1 MKVKKVRNKKQ
12 EKELYQAGWILFLV
26 FLVLAAAGKIFE
38 IHMKLLPCVI
48 HKWTGYYCPGC
59 GGTRA
64 VRELLKGHIIAS
76 FFYHPVVVYGGAI
89 YLWFMISHTVEYITK
104 GKLGIGMKYKD
115 TYLYI
120 AAGIILLQ
128 WVVKNVVKLIWG
140 VGIA

>member
-1 MKVKKVRNKKQ
+1 
-12 EKELYQAGWILFLV
+12 
-26 FLVLAAAGKIFE
+26 
-38 IHMKLLPCVI
+38 
-48 HKWTGYYCPGC
+48 
-59 GGTRA
+59 
-64 VRELLKGHIIAS
+64 
-76 FFYHPVVVYGGAI
+76 
-89 YLWFMISHTVEYITK
+89 MISHTVEYITK